1 MPSNH
6 DRKQSRHQR
15 ILDAALNV
23 FSRDGYHEA
32 AVDEI
37 ATLADTSKGGVYFH
51 FQGKQSIFLA
61 LLDRSAG
68 LLLSHV
74 RKSMDETEDPI
85 AKVDAALLSV
95 LRIFGAQRPLARLL
109 LLEAM
114 GAGPEF
120 HAKLIDIHGSFA
132 AFISENLDEAV
143 RRGVIAPLDTRT
155 AGLAWFGALNQVVT
169 TWLLSDDPGDL
180 EEAYPALRT
189 LFLRGIGMP
198 EGAAL
203 EAGV

>member
-1 MPSNH
+1 MPSNS
-6 DRKQSRHQR
+6 DRKYTRHQR

-51 FQGKQSIFLA
+51 FPGKQSIFLA
-61 LLDRSAG
+61 LLDRSAN

-74 RKSMDETEDPI
+74 RSAMDETDDPI

-95 LRIFGAQRPLARLL
+95 LRIFSSQRSLARLL

-120 HAKLIDIHGSFA
+120 HAKMIEIHGSFA
-132 AFISENLDEAV
+132 AFIAENLDEAV
-143 RRGVIAPLDTRT
+143 RRGVIPPLDTRT

-169 TWLLSDDPGDL
+169 TWLLSDHPDRL
-180 EEAYPALRT
+180 EDTYPALRT
-189 LFLRGIGMP
+189 LFLRGIGM
-198 EGAAL
+198 AA
-203 EAGV
+203 ESAS